1 MALQLSITIVFLTAA
16 SITLLF
22 TFSLMIGLRGK
33 TLKPSGRWSSSGN
46 FRFLLI
52 LVPADI
58 SEEVF
63 GGGLHRDE
71 PLLEETVFVAVC
83 CGIWWAAEFT
93 SEVLL
98 LYTGLFERWLL
109 FDDISP
115 RTARS
120 VMRGC
125 RSPRKTHHHKGPPGY
140 WGHSC
145 CWHCSVLCRL
155 HQILKA

>member
-1 MALQLSITIVFLTAA
+1 M
-16 SITLLF
+16 
-22 TFSLMIGLRGK
+22 
-33 TLKPSGRWSSSGN
+33 
-46 FRFLLI
+46 
-52 LVPADI
+52 VPADI

-115 RTARS
+115 DCEVCDEGLPESKENPPSQRPARILRPLMLLTLFSTVQITSDTEGLKKKEKFIRTIS
-120 VMRGC
+120 K
-125 RSPRKTHHHKGPPGY
+125 S
-140 WGHSC
+140 
-145 CWHCSVLCRL
+145 
-155 HQILKA
+155 I